1 MMFAVSYLLVQT
13 DSDVS
18 EINYE
23 GVESFDDP
31 ARIQLRIKED
41 LAAEREAEETLRTQM
56 EQEAKD
62 ENAFTTQQ
70 KVDETTRQIEEAEQ
84 RKQDAIAWE
93 EQERQRI
100 AREKE
105 EELRR
110 AADKK
115 RRELELVRRAQ
126 EAAAN
131 EQAMI
136 RKQHEDKVRAIQNDC
151 DDGTGRSERRF
162 THTES
167 WDCQNQ
173 WFHDFW
179 SPVRVDQR
187 QQEVDL
193 MMASREAEKNKKLQ
207 QLDEKIK
214 MTEAIFD
221 IEMSVM
227 NLKSEVF
234 DGILGGMAK
243 DVRNGGQAIKGIFND
258 GTDNNRDKTPPKASG
273 GFWEKTGN
281 FLSAPF
287 TLVPKAI
294 DNEFGPNGIISNS
307 VHHAEN
313 FVEFV
318 DMVGSMEN
326 TSRWQRVRRLF
337 EADSLEERRIR
348 EDSVHTHE
356 ILFVLGTLLFA
367 IILFRIIIPA

>member
-173 WFHDFW
+173 WFHDFSEW
-179 SPVRVDQR
+179 NAQQ
-187 QQEVDL
+187 QQERDL
-193 MMASREAEKNKKLQ
+193 EMAEFKAEREQEKQQREAKRKKDREDFDRLQ
-207 QLDEKIK
+207 ALSGYGSSKYDQ
-214 MTEAIFD
+214 AAGGAA
-221 IEMSVM
+221 
-227 NLKSEVF
+227 
-234 DGILGGMAK
+234 DGL
-243 DVRNGGQAIKGIFND
+243 RNGGQAIGRF
-258 GTDNNRDKTPPKASG
+258 
-273 GFWEKTGN
+273 F
-281 FLSAPF
+281 
-287 TLVPKAI
+287 
-294 DNEFGPNGIISNS
+294 
-307 VHHAEN
+307 
-313 FVEFV
+313 
-318 DMVGSMEN
+318 
-326 TSRWQRVRRLF
+326 Q
-337 EADSLEERRIR
+337 
-348 EDSVHTHE
+348 
-356 ILFVLGTLLFA
+356 
-367 IILFRIIIPA
+367 

>member
-1 MMFAVSYLLVQT
+1 M
-13 DSDVS
+13 
-18 EINYE
+18 
-23 GVESFDDP
+23 G
-31 ARIQLRIKED
+31 
-41 LAAEREAEETLRTQM
+41 
-56 EQEAKD
+56 
-62 ENAFTTQQ
+62 
-70 KVDETTRQIEEAEQ
+70 EQ

-110 AADKK
+110 AANKK

-131 EQAMI
+131 EQAII

-214 MTEAIFD
+214 MTEAI
-221 IEMSVM
+221 S
-227 NLKSEVF
+227 
-234 DGILGGMAK
+234 
-243 DVRNGGQAIKGIFND
+243 
-258 GTDNNRDKTPPKASG
+258 T
-273 GFWEKTGN
+273 
-281 FLSAPF
+281 
-287 TLVPKAI
+287 
-294 DNEFGPNGIISNS
+294 
-307 VHHAEN
+307 
-313 FVEFV
+313 
-318 DMVGSMEN
+318 
-326 TSRWQRVRRLF
+326 
-337 EADSLEERRIR
+337 
-348 EDSVHTHE
+348 
-356 ILFVLGTLLFA
+356 
-367 IILFRIIIPA
+367 